1 MNTIGEIS
9 YSNPYSSDGKS
20 LTEAASSAMGKDEFL
35 NLLVTQLQYQDPMNP
50 MQDQDFIAQLAQ
62 FSQLEQLS
70 NMSKSLDTSTQV
82 SYLMGQT
89 IANTMATTLIGKTV
103 VAEGSDINLTGG
115 DSNPL
120 SYNLGAAAAN
130 VTIKIANADGTTVK
144 TISLKNQNAGNN
156 SVTWDGHDDNGNL
169 LADGSYTYEVTAT
182 TASGESVTASNRVIG
197 VVNSVKYQDG
207 SAYLIVGGYKVD
219 LSKIIEIVNSGN
231 QAYESNG

>member
-1 MNTIGEIS
+1 MNTIGEIN
-9 YSNPYSSDGKS
+9 YSNPYSSDGSK
-20 LTEAASSAMGKDEFL
+20 LTEAASNAMGKDEFL

-103 VAEGSDINLTGG
+103 VAEGSEVNLSG
-115 DSNPL
+115 DESNQL

-130 VTIKIANADGTTVK
+130 VTIKIANADGTTVR
-144 TISLKNQNAGNN
+144 TVSLKNQAAGNN
-156 SVTWDGHDDNGNL
+156 SYTWDGHDDKGNL
-169 LADGSYTYEVTAT
+169 LGDGTYTYEVTAT
-182 TASGESVTASNRVIG
+182 NTAGETVTSSNRVIG
-197 VVNSVKYQDG
+197 VVESVKYQDG

-219 LSKIIEIVNSGN
+219 LSKIIEIVNGGN
-231 QAYESNG
+231 QAYQNNG